1 VFGLPNL
8 QLPHL
13 EDKNTVSGM
22 KLSQIIDIADQ
33 LFPFDLAE
41 PWDNCGIQIGDP
53 DRTITSVAFSLD
65 ATPQTVTFASQRA
78 CELLITHHP
87 VLVEPIRKIV
97 ADNLSGLTLLAAAR
111 LGVDILSLHTNFDAG
126 RGGLN
131 DRLAEKVG
139 LEDISVPV
147 PATCARFGRLAFP
160 MSLHQFAH
168 KVMCDL
174 EIPRPRIVA
183 HDPDRMVSTVFCV
196 SGSGMGYLR
205 DALTYKADVM
215 LTGDVK
221 YHAAREA
228 LEMDLP
234 VIDAGHF
241 GSEKI
246 GVGLMVECFGRE
258 FKKRGVGIACHQCNT
273 EKEPF
278 MDIIDRKEDY

>member
-1 VFGLPNL
+1 M
-8 QLPHL
+8 
-13 EDKNTVSGM
+13 SGI

-53 DRTITSVAFSLD
+53 DRTISSIAFSLD
-65 ATPQTVTFASQRA
+65 ATPQTVAFASQRA

-87 VLVEPIRKIV
+87 VLLNPIGRIV
-97 ADNLSGLTLLAAAR
+97 ADNLCGLTLLAAAR
-111 LGVDILSLHTNFDAG
+111 LGVDILTLHTNLDAG

-131 DRLAEKVG
+131 DKLAEKVG
-139 LEDISVPV
+139 LVDILIPV
-147 PATCARFGRLAFP
+147 PAMCARIGRLALP
-160 MSLHQFAH
+160 MSLHQFAE
-168 KVMCDL
+168 KLMSDL

-183 HDPDRMVSTVFCV
+183 SDHDRTVSTVFCA
-196 SGSGMGYLR
+196 SGSGMGYLG

-215 LTGDVK
+215 LTGDVR

-228 LEMDLP
+228 LEMGLP

-241 GSEKI
+241 GLEKI
-246 GVGLMVECFGRE
+246 GVGLMAECFGRE
-258 FKKRGVGIACHQCNT
+258 FEKRGVGIVCHQCNT